1 MPAIIPI
8 PREEKGLPIDAI
20 QVDEEEEEMAPE
32 PGDDVVE
39 EEQSAVRPAEEN
51 GHQMTFAYEVK

>member
-32 PGDDVVE
+32 PVDDVVE
-39 EEQSAVRPAEEN
+39 EEQSAVIPTRRT
-51 GHQMTFAYEVK
+51 GIR